1 MTLLNKN
8 SFLFYFMKKTGGLH
22 DPALLTKTIE
32 LLKEWLPEN
41 SPDMGD
47 NMKEKYD
54 LYALGQKEYKD
65 FLMENLK

>member
-1 MTLLNKN
+1 MTKLNKE
-8 SFLFYFMKKTGGLH
+8 SFYFHLLKQGGGKI
-22 DPALLTKTIE
+22 DPRNIDFMIDT
-32 LLKEWLPEN
+32 LKEWLPEN

-54 LYALGQKEYKD
+54 LYSLGQKEYKD